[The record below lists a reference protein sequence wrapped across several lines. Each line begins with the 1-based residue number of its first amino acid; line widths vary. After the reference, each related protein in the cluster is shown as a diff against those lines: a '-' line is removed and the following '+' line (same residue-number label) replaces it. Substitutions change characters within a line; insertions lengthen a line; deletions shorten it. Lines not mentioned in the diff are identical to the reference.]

1 MGTNYI
7 GLSSM
12 GRTSTK
18 LGYGGRSGFLH
29 LGLNKERIETEV
41 VLVAFS
47 FLFDAPETQCD
58 HA

>member
-1 MGTNYI
+1 
-7 GLSSM
+7 M

-18 LGYGGRSGFLH
+18 LGYGGKSGFFH

-47 FLFDAPETQCD
+47 FLFDAPKTQCD